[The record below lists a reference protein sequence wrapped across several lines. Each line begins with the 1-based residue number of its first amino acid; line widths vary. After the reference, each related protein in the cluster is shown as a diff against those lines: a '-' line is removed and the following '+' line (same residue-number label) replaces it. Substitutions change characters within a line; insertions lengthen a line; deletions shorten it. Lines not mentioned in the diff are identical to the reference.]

1 MNLYGNLDAA
11 GRCQMAPLQ
20 KNQHPEDADPS
31 QNYLWKTPRPS
42 RPYKEA
48 NT

>member
-20 KNQHPEDADPS
+20 KNQHPED
-31 QNYLWKTPRPS
+31 LHKTTCG
-42 RPYKEA
+42 KHLDLVDHIK
-48 NT
+48 